1 MSHPGE
7 LPATAALENGMR
19 RTFAALVD
27 ANKTVVVLLD
37 IPHLPFDPS
46 VCLERPFMAI
56 MGAEKKQCSFPR
68 SQMPA
73 WEAFDHYENLVRKV
87 ARDYPQVRIV
97 NPMDFFCDD
106 SFCHL
111 AKDGVLLY
119 QDRSH
124 LN

>member
-1 MSHPGE
+1 
-7 LPATAALENGMR
+7 
-19 RTFAALVD
+19 
-27 ANKTVVVLLD
+27 
-37 IPHLPFDPS
+37 
-46 VCLERPFMAI
+46 
-56 MGAEKKQCSFPR
+56 
-68 SQMPA
+68 MPA

-124 LN
+124 LNANGSKYVAPLIMEKIGQPE